1 MWKNDEK
8 VNNEK
13 EIKGE
18 DTKDLKTAGVHVFRQ
33 YLEVSGLD

>member
-1 MWKNDEK
+1 MWKNNKK

-18 DTKDLKTAGVHVFRQ
+18 DTKDLKTARVYVF
-33 YLEVSGLD
+33 